1 MSGKLF
7 VVATPIGNISD
18 MTLRGVEVLK
28 SVDLIASEDTR
39 HTGVL
44 LKHYDIATPQLSYHD
59 YNKER
64 VTPRI
69 VGQLLDGKDV
79 AVVSDAGTP
88 GISDPGFYLIRECIR
103 NGIEVIP
110 IPGPSSLMAAIVISG
125 LPTDRFCFEGFLPRS
140 PGKMKKRLIELK
152 SDRRTLIFLESA
164 RRINKTLVMIL
175 EVLGDRDAFVG
186 RELTKK
192 FEQSYRSRVSELIE
206 IFKDKPPK
214 GELVLVVAGKR
225 EDIG

>member
-1 MSGKLF
+1 MNGKLF

-192 FEQSYRSRVSELIE
+192 FEQSYRSKVSELIE

>member
-192 FEQSYRSRVSELIE
+192 FEQSYRSKVSELIE

-225 EDIG
+225 

>member
-1 MSGKLF
+1 MNGKLF
-7 VVATPIGNISD
+7 VVATPIGNIAD
-18 MTLRGVEVLK
+18 MTFRGVEVLK

-44 LKHYDIATPQLSYHD
+44 LKHYGITTRQLSYHD

-64 VTPRI
+64 VTSRI
-69 VGQLLDGKDV
+69 ISQLLDGKDV

-103 NGIEVIP
+103 NGIEVVP
-110 IPGPSSLMAAIVISG
+110 IPGPSSVMAAIVISG

-140 PGKMKKRLIELK
+140 SGKMKKRLIEFK
-152 SDRRTLIFLESA
+152 GDRRTLVFFESA
-164 RRINKTLVMIL
+164 QRINRTLGMIL
-175 EVLGDRDAFVG
+175 EVLGDRDAFIG

-192 FEQSYRSRVSELIE
+192 FEQVYRNKISELIE
-206 IFKDKPPK
+206 IFKSKPPR
-214 GELVLVVAGKR
+214 GELVLVVAGER

>member
-1 MSGKLF
+1 MHSKGPFPKSL
-7 VVATPIGNISD
+7 
-18 MTLRGVEVLK
+18 MCEVLK

>member
-1 MSGKLF
+1 MNGKLF

>member
-7 VVATPIGNISD
+7 VVATPIGNIAD
-18 MTLRGVEVLK
+18 MTFRGVETLK
-28 SVDLIASEDTR
+28 SVDLIVSEDTR
-39 HTGVL
+39 RTGIL
-44 LKHYDIATPQLSYHD
+44 LKHYSITTHQLPYHD
-59 YNKER
+59 HNKEK

-69 VGQLLDGKDV
+69 IIQLLDGKNV

-88 GISDPGFYLIRECIR
+88 GISDPGFYLIRECLK
-103 NGIEVIP
+103 NNIEVIP
-110 IPGPSSLMAAIVISG
+110 VPGPSSIIAAIVISG
-125 LPTDRFCFEGFLPRS
+125 LPTDRFCFEGFLPRTT
-140 PGKMKKRLIELK
+140 GKMKKRLDELK
-152 SDRRTLIFLESA
+152 GDKRTIVVFESAMRINRTLA
-164 RRINKTLVMIL
+164 MIL

-192 FEQSYRSRVSELIE
+192 FEQTYRNKVSELIE
-206 IFKDKPPK
+206 IFKDKPPR

>member
-1 MSGKLF
+1 MNGKLF

-18 MTLRGVEVLK
+18 MTLRGIEVLK

>member
-1 MSGKLF
+1 MNGKLF
-7 VVATPIGNISD
+7 VVATPIGNIAD
-18 MTLRGVEVLK
+18 MTFRGIETLK
-28 SVDLIASEDTR
+28 SVDLVISEDTR
-39 HTGVL
+39 RTGVL
-44 LKHYDIATPQLSYHD
+44 LKHYGISTRQFPYHD
-59 YNKER
+59 HNKER

-69 VGQLLDGKDV
+69 IAQLLEGKDV

-88 GISDPGFYLIRECIR
+88 GISDPGFYLVRECIK

-110 IPGPSSLMAAIVISG
+110 VPGASSVMAAIVISG

-140 PGKMKKRLIELK
+140 TGKMKKRLIELK
-152 SDRRTLIFLESA
+152 GDKRTLVFFESA

-192 FEQSYRSRVSELIE
+192 FEQAYRNKVSELIE
-206 IFKDKPPK
+206 IFEGKPPR
-214 GELVLVVAGKR
+214 GELVLVVAGER
-225 EDIG
+225 EDFG

>member
-225 EDIG
+225 